1 MKEEPE
7 ILRNIAKEQWEK
19 EIKESHIRN
28 RMRYIVG
35 EQWAKQ
41 RELEQKGYVRDNL
54 EKMLSDLF
62 CIQIGAKSEE
72 ELWQIYDRLKEI
84 RNNQEG

>member
-7 ILRNIAKEQWEK
+7 ILRNIAKEQGEK
-19 EIKESHIRN
+19 EIRESHIRN
-28 RMRYIVG
+28 RIGYIVG

-41 RELEQKGYVRDNL
+41 RETEQKGYVRNNL

-62 CIQIGAKSEE
+62 YTQLGAKSEE
-72 ELWQIYDRLKEI
+72 ELWQLYDKLKE
-84 RNNQEG
+84 NNQEV

>member
-19 EIKESHIRN
+19 EVRESHIRN
-28 RMRYIVG
+28 RMGYIVG

-41 RELEQKGYVRDNL
+41 REKEQKRYV
-54 EKMLSDLF
+54 
-62 CIQIGAKSEE
+62 
-72 ELWQIYDRLKEI
+72 LWQIYDKLKET
-84 RNNQEG
+84 N

>member
-1 MKEEPE
+1 MKKEPE

-72 ELWQIYDRLKEI
+72 ELWQMYDKLKET
-84 RNNQEG
+84 NQEG

>member
-7 ILRNIAKEQWEK
+7 ILKNIAKEQGEK
-19 EIKESHIRN
+19 EIRESHIRS
-28 RMRYIVG
+28 RIGYIVG

-41 RELEQKGYVRDNL
+41 RELEQKGYVRNNL
-54 EKMLSDLF
+54 ETMLSDLF
-62 CIQIGAKSEE
+62 CTQLGAKSEE

>member
-7 ILRNIAKEQWEK
+7 ILKNIAKEQGEK
-19 EIKESHIRN
+19 EVRESHIRN

-62 CIQIGAKSEE
+62 CIQIGTKSEE
-72 ELWQIYDRLKEI
+72 ELWQLYDKLKE
-84 RNNQEG
+84 NNQEV

>member
-7 ILRNIAKEQWEK
+7 ILRNIAKEQFEK
-19 EIKESHIRN
+19 EIRESHIRN
-28 RMRYIVG
+28 RMGYIIG

-54 EKMLSDLF
+54 EKLLIDLF

-72 ELWQIYDRLKEI
+72 ELWQIYDKLNKT
-84 RNNQEG
+84 RNN

>member
-1 MKEEPE
+1 MDKEPE
-7 ILRNIAKEQWEK
+7 ILKNIAKEQGEK
-19 EIKESHIRN
+19 EIRESHIRN
-28 RMRYIVG
+28 RMGYIEG

-41 RELEQKGYVRDNL
+41 REKEQKGYVRNNL

-62 CIQIGAKSEE
+62 YTQLGAKSEE
-72 ELWQIYDRLKEI
+72 NLWQIYDKLKEA

>member
-1 MKEEPE
+1 MKEEPK

-19 EIKESHIRN
+19 EIRESYIRN
-28 RMRYIVG
+28 RMGYIEG

-41 RELEQKGYVRDNL
+41 REKERKGYVRNNL

-62 CIQIGAKSEE
+62 CTQLGAKSEE
-72 ELWQIYDRLKEI
+72 ELWQIYDKLKET

>member
-1 MKEEPE
+1 MKEPE
-7 ILRNIAKEQWEK
+7 MLKNIAKEQWQK

-28 RMRYIVG
+28 RMGYIEG

-41 RELEQKGYVRDNL
+41 RETEQKGYVRNNL
-54 EKMLSDLF
+54 EKMLNNLF
-62 CIQIGAKSEE
+62 CTQLGAKSEE
-72 ELWQIYDRLKEI
+72 ELWQIYDKLKEI

>member
-1 MKEEPE
+1 MKEEPK

-19 EIKESHIRN
+19 EIRESYIRN
-28 RMRYIVG
+28 RMGYIEG

-41 RELEQKGYVRDNL
+41 REKERKGYVRNNL

-62 CIQIGAKSEE
+62 CTQLGAKSEE

>member
-7 ILRNIAKEQWEK
+7 ILRNIAKEQGEK
-19 EIKESHIRN
+19 EVRESHIRS
-28 RMRYIVG
+28 RMGYIVG

-62 CIQIGAKSEE
+62 SIQIGAKSEE
-72 ELWQIYDRLKEI
+72 ELWQLYDKLKET
-84 RNNQEG
+84 NQEG

>member
-7 ILRNIAKEQWEK
+7 ILKNIAKEQGEK
-19 EIKESHIRN
+19 EVRKTHIRS
-28 RMRYIVG
+28 RMGYILG

-41 RELEQKGYVRDNL
+41 RELEQKGYVRNNL
-54 EKMLSDLF
+54 ETMLSDLF
-62 CIQIGAKSEE
+62 CTQLGAKSEE

>member
-7 ILRNIAKEQWEK
+7 ILRNIAKEQGEK
-19 EIKESHIRN
+19 EIGESHIRN
-28 RMRYIVG
+28 RMGYIEG

-41 RELEQKGYVRDNL
+41 REKEQKGYVRNNL
-54 EKMLSDLF
+54 ETMLSDLF
-62 CIQIGAKSEE
+62 CTQLGAKSEE

>member
-7 ILRNIAKEQWEK
+7 FLRNIAKEQGEK
-19 EIKESHIRN
+19 EVRESHIRN
-28 RMRYIVG
+28 RMGYIVG

-62 CIQIGAKSEE
+62 CIHIGAKSEE
-72 ELWQIYDRLKEI
+72 ELWQIYDKLKET

>member
-28 RMRYIVG
+28 RMGYIEG
-35 EQWAKQ
+35 EQWSKQ
-41 RELEQKGYVRDNL
+41 RETEQKGYVRNNL
-54 EKMLSDLF
+54 EKMLNNLF
-62 CIQIGAKSEE
+62 CAQLGAKSEE
-72 ELWQIYDRLKEI
+72 ELWQIYDKLKEI

>member
-1 MKEEPE
+1 MSREDFDGGYSE
-7 ILRNIAKEQWEK
+7 
-19 EIKESHIRN
+19 
-28 RMRYIVG
+28 
-35 EQWAKQ
+35 WAKQ

-54 EKMLSDLF
+54 ETMLSDLF
-62 CIQIGAKSEE
+62 CTQLGAKSEE